1 MQKNLIM
8 LNNIFFYFAIYS
20 FLGWC
25 VESIY
30 KTILEKKFI
39 NSGFLYGPFCP
50 IYGFGAVI
58 IILLL
63 KKLPQNIFFI
73 FFMSMFLLTIWEYIV
88 GVLLEKIF
96 KTKYW
101 DYSDLKFN
109 INGRV
114 CLKNSIYWGILGV
127 VFAFIIHPFIQK
139 IVNMI
144 SVETLFHINI
154 AIYIF
159 LLTDVVIT
167 VNRILFI
174 DEKIQQLYEITD
186 KIKEK
191 INELKQS
198 EGLEKGAIQNM
209 KVVIS
214 ELKEQQAILK
224 IKIYKLI
231 IRLKKAFPTMQ
242 QSETI
247 SKFIEQKID
256 LKSLKNKIRKN
267 KGE

>member
-1 MQKNLIM
+1 M
-8 LNNIFFYFAIYS
+8 LFYFVIYS

-58 IILLL
+58 MILLL
-63 KKLPQNIFFI
+63 KKLPNNIFII
-73 FFMSMFLLTIWEYIV
+73 FLSSTFLLTIWEYIV

-127 VFAFIIHPFIQK
+127 VFTFIIHPFIQ
-139 IVNMI
+139 NMVALI
-144 SVETLFHINI
+144 QPTTLFHVNVI
-154 AIYIF
+154 IYII
-159 LLTDVVIT
+159 LLTDVVVTI
-167 VNRILFI
+167 NRILFI
-174 DEKIQQLYEITD
+174 DEKINQLYEISD

-198 EGLEKGAIQNM
+198 EELEKATIQNM
-209 KVVIS
+209 KNVIS

-231 IRLKKAFPTMQ
+231 IRLKRAFPTMKQ
-242 QSETI
+242 PEMT

-256 LKSLKNKIRKN
+256 LKSLRNKIRKN

>member
-1 MQKNLIM
+1 M
-8 LNNIFFYFAIYS
+8 LNNMLFYYAIYS

-58 IILLL
+58 MILLL
-63 KKLPQNIFFI
+63 DKLPKNIFLIFI
-73 FFMSMFLLTIWEYIV
+73 ASVILLTIWEYIV
-88 GVLLEKIF
+88 GVLLERIF

-101 DYSDLKFN
+101 DYSNLKFN

-114 CLKNSIYWGILGV
+114 CLKNSIYWGILGIILI
-127 VFAFIIHPFIQK
+127 FIIHPLISYM
-139 IVNMI
+139 VNTI
-144 SVETLFHINI
+144 PVTTLFHANI
-154 AIYIF
+154 IIYII
-159 LLTDVVIT
+159 LLTDVIIT
-167 VNRILFI
+167 VNRLLFI
-174 DEKIQQLYEITD
+174 DEKIKQLYEIGD

-191 INELKQS
+191 INELKEL
-198 EGLEKGAIQNM
+198 EGLEKVSAPNIAAR
-209 KVVIS
+209 IS

-231 IRLKKAFPTMQ
+231 VRLKKAFPTMQ
-242 QSETI
+242 QSEAI
-247 SKFIEQKID
+247 SQFIEQKID
-256 LKSLKNKIRKN
+256 LKKLRNKIRKN

>member
-1 MQKNLIM
+1 M
-8 LNNIFFYFAIYS
+8 LNNILFYFAIYS

-25 VESIY
+25 IESIY

-58 IILLL
+58 MILLL
-63 KKLPQNIFFI
+63 CKLPQNIFLI
-73 FFMSMFLLTIWEYIV
+73 FLISMLLLTTWEYIV

-109 INGRV
+109 INGRI

-127 VFAFIIHPFIQK
+127 VFTFIVHPVMSSM
-139 IVNMI
+139 VNMI
-144 SVETLFHINI
+144 EITTLFHINI
-154 AIYIF
+154 IIYVII
-159 LLTDVVIT
+159 LTDVIIT

-174 DEKIQQLYEITD
+174 DEKIRQLYEISD

-198 EGLEKGAIQNM
+198 EELEKISAQNM
-209 KVVIS
+209 IAKIN

-242 QSETI
+242 QSEAI

-256 LKSLKNKIRKN
+256 LKNIRNKIRKN

>member
-1 MQKNLIM
+1 MA
-8 LNNIFFYFAIYS
+8 LNNILFYFAIYS

-25 VESIY
+25 VESVY

-50 IYGFGAVI
+50 IYGFGAI
-58 IILLL
+58 IMILLL
-63 KKLPQNIFFI
+63 CKLPKNVFLVFFVSVI
-73 FFMSMFLLTIWEYIV
+73 LLTIWEYIV

-109 INGRV
+109 INGRI

-127 VFAFIIHPFIQK
+127 IFTFIIHPAISYLT
-139 IVNMI
+139 NMI
-144 SVETLFHINI
+144 EVTTLFHINI
-154 AIYIF
+154 IIYIII
-159 LLTDVVIT
+159 LTDVIIT

-174 DEKIQQLYEITD
+174 DEKIKQLYEISD
-186 KIKEK
+186 KIKDK
-191 INELKQS
+191 INELKQT
-198 EGLEKGAIQNM
+198 EGKAPTQNITAM
-209 KVVIS
+209 IN

-224 IKIYKLI
+224 IKIYKLV

-256 LKSLKNKIRKN
+256 LKNIRNKIRKS

>member
-1 MQKNLIM
+1 M
-8 LNNIFFYFAIYS
+8 LNNILFYLAIYS

-25 VESIY
+25 IESIY

-39 NSGFLYGPFCP
+39 NSGFLYGPCCP

-58 IILLL
+58 MILFLH
-63 KKLPQNIFFI
+63 KVPQNVFLIFFI
-73 FFMSMFLLTIWEYIV
+73 CMILLTIWEYIV
-88 GVLLEKIF
+88 GVILEKIF

-101 DYSDLKFN
+101 DYSEAKFN
-109 INGRV
+109 INGRI

-127 VFAFIIHPFIQK
+127 AFTFIVHPVIQ
-139 IVNMI
+139 NMVTMLSI
-144 SVETLFHINI
+144 SALFHINI
-154 AIYIF
+154 IIYII
-159 LLTDVVIT
+159 LLTDVIIT

-174 DEKIQQLYEITD
+174 DEKIQQLHEIGD

-198 EGLEKGAIQNM
+198 EGLEKISTQNITT
-209 KVVIS
+209 KIN
-214 ELKEQQAILK
+214 ELKKQQTILK
-224 IKIYKLI
+224 IKIYKSV
-231 IRLKKAFPTMQ
+231 IRLKQAFPTMH

-256 LKSLKNKIRKN
+256 LRNIRNKIRKN